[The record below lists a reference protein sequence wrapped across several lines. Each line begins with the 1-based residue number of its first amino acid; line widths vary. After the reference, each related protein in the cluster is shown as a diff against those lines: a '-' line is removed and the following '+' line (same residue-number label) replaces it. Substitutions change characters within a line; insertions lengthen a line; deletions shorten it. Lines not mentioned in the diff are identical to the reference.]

1 MTELEFED
9 LIADVAEA
17 MAPRRRRRIDTDND
31 APFAALAA
39 ALPTPANDNDMA
51 WPLLPFPAGWTAS
64 C

>member
-9 LIADVAEA
+9 LLADVANA
-17 MAPRRRRRIDTDND
+17 MAPRRRRRVESDTT
-31 APFAALAA
+31 FEALAA
-39 ALPTPANDNDMA
+39 PLPPPANDNDMA